1 MVACGVCGMEFETE
15 EDYEEHIF
23 HFQGE
28 RWCGIHAIRVIEQNP
43 ELAEAV
49 HNAMLLE
56 LKREGD
62 ARKEVK

>member
-1 MVACGVCGMEFETE
+1 MEFETE

-28 RWCGIHAIRVIEQNP
+28 HWCGIHVLRVIEQNP
-43 ELAEAV
+43 KLAEAV

-56 LKREGD
+56 LKREG
-62 ARKEVK
+62 EEG